1 MSRYRATKSN
11 FLPPPKKHEI
21 IHSELKY
28 TDGTNYWLFDKDWP
42 LDQRPKRFKDWALFE
57 SSQWDNKHS
66 LIAYV
71 NFSRENESLLPQ
83 IGQTFILTRDDMSY
97 NMVVINV
104 FPSKRV
110 CRTYVLQVMK

>member
-28 TDGTNYWLFDKDWP
+28 WDGINWWLFDKDWP
-42 LDQRPKRFKDWALFE
+42 MENRPKRFKDWSLFNSNE
-57 SSQWDNKHS
+57 WDNKHS

-83 IGQTFILTRDDMSY
+83 IGQTFMLTRGENSY
-97 NMVVINV
+97 NMVVINS
-104 FPSKRV
+104 FPTKRV
-110 CRTYVLQVMK
+110 CRTYVLQVTK